1 MRLFGGWREMKRL
14 TSTGLGALVLA
25 ALFFFGGLV
34 LVILPKEMKLWHVTY
49 QSDSGMQGSYFE
61 DVTKG
66 RARFYGVM
74 AMLLGTG
81 LAVFIIFPKKR

>member
-1 MRLFGGWREMKRL
+1 MQRL
-14 TSTGLGALVLA
+14 SSSDVGALVLA

-34 LVILPKEMKLWHVTY
+34 LVIFPKEMKLRHPTHDPVHDTP
-49 QSDSGMQGSYFE
+49 GGYFE

-81 LAVFIIFPKKR
+81 LAVFIIFPKKS

>member
-1 MRLFGGWREMKRL
+1 MRRL
-14 TSTGLGALVLA
+14 TSSDVGALILA

-34 LVILPKEMKLWHVTY
+34 GVISPKAINLRHATNDPVLGTP
-49 QSDSGMQGSYFE
+49 GGSHE

-74 AMLLGTG
+74 AVLLGAG
-81 LAVFIIFPKKR
+81 LAVFVIFPKKR